1 MVDVKDDMTNNDTES
16 YGAATAAD
24 PKNVQELTQYVSTMS
39 ADKFALIPL
48 VQVQSLLQTI
58 QDKFQNMSDQI
69 LTRIDEMGTRI
80 DDLEKNI
87 GDLMTQA
94 GVEAPDK

>member
-48 VQVQSLLQTI
+48 V
-58 QDKFQNMSDQI
+58 
-69 LTRIDEMGTRI
+69 
-80 DDLEKNI
+80 
-87 GDLMTQA
+87 
-94 GVEAPDK
+94 